1 MFFHLRQEI
10 PQSNAKTRRKFAG
23 TYVALVTW
31 NNVEIASKGGEL
43 DRSETTLA
51 MLFTLRLSIV
61 PTFAQE
67 GVMVGIAQNN
77 WEGEAK
83 NTFRK

>member
-1 MFFHLRQEI
+1 
-10 PQSNAKTRRKFAG
+10 
-23 TYVALVTW
+23 
-31 NNVEIASKGGEL
+31 
-43 DRSETTLA
+43 